1 MKLLII
7 VDFQKD
13 YVDGTLGIPKAKEL
27 EDKIYNI
34 IPEYDNYIFLMDT
47 HDKQYLDTFE
57 GKMLPTPHC
66 IKDSIGYQIYGKVN
80 EYKKTALAVINHNTF
95 PSLELAEFLKDHS
108 EFDEVDLCGL
118 YSHMQVLSNAIMV
131 KSVLKNSLISVLKNY
146 SASFDSSLEA
156 KAYNILNGLHIEIS
170 NKL

>member
-13 YVDGTLGIPKAKEL
+13 FVDGSLGIPKAKEL
-27 EDKIYNI
+27 EEKICNI
-34 IPEYDNYIFLMDT
+34 IPEYDNYIFLLDT
-47 HDKQYLDTFE
+47 HDKSYSNTFE
-57 GKMLPTPHC
+57 GKMLPTEHC
-66 IKDSIGYQIYGKVN
+66 IKDSLGYQIYGKVN
-80 EYKKTALAVINHNTF
+80 EYKRSALAVINHSTF
-95 PSLELAEFLKDHS
+95 PSIELAEYLKLHP

-131 KSVLKNSLISVLKNY
+131 KSVLSNSLISVLKNY
-146 SASFDSSLEA
+146 SASFDSSLESR
-156 KAYNILNGLHIEIS
+156 AYNVLNGLHIEIK